1 MRAKGLFVRAAV
13 CAAVLLAAGAA
24 HVIAADG
31 QAPAQAPA
39 KAESLQTLPV
49 RVEVLLTP
57 HTRSDASTL
66 ARALRE
72 RLEAEQKA
80 TQPSAPLPRTIDVA
94 REKTCVLFNESVV
107 FACLSFAE

>member
-49 RVEVLLTP
+49 RVEVLLTRLQGEKRISSLP
-57 HTRSDASTL
+57 FSLL
-66 ARALRE
+66 ANAVDYRAPRE
-72 RLEAEQKA
+72 PVSIRMG
-80 TQPSAPLPRTIDVA
+80 IDVPVGTTTETDNRTTPTGGSA
-94 REKTCVLFNESVV
+94 
-107 FACLSFAE
+107 